1 MTTVAV
7 TGASGF
13 CGSHVA
19 VAAAARGA
27 GVLCVGRR
35 PGPVGRHVPWDA
47 AREVPDL
54 SGADLVVHCAAAVG
68 DPVPGSRAEE
78 TMLSVNVHGTAR
90 LLRAA
95 AGRPVVWVSSASV
108 YAPAAGRSPITEDH
122 PVRGHLNAYGRTK
135 AAGEALALA
144 AGAVVLR
151 PRAVYGAGDPH
162 LVPRLLSRVR
172 HGRIVLPG
180 PSVPLSLTAVENLA
194 DACLL
199 AACWPPGAYNIADPA
214 PYERDEAV
222 RAVLDAHG
230 VRARISHLPLRA
242 AHAAADAARFL
253 ARLRPGAE
261 PSLTRYA
268 VDQLARSVV
277 LDVSGARA
285 RGWTARRTISDYTA
299 ALAHREEPA
308 RPARERGTPAGGG
321 SGPRAVRGPERGRH
335 SPM

>member
-1 MTTVAV
+1 MTTIAV

-19 VAAAARGA
+19 TTAAARGA

-68 DPVPGSRAEE
+68 DPVPGSPAEAA
-78 TMLSVNVHGTAR
+78 MHAVNVGGTAR
-90 LLRAA
+90 LLEAA

-108 YAPAAGRSPITEDH
+108 YAPGPDRSRVTEDH

-151 PRAVYGAGDPH
+151 PRAVYGTGDPH

-172 HGRIVLPG
+172 RGLLALPG
-180 PSVPLSLTAVENLA
+180 PSVRLSLTAVENLT
-194 DACLL
+194 DACL
-199 AACWPPGAYNIADPA
+199 AAAGWPPGAYNIADPV
-214 PYERDEAV
+214 PYDRDEAI
-222 RAVLDAHG
+222 RTVLRAHG
-230 VRARISHLPLRA
+230 VRARIGHIPLPVARTA
-242 AHAAADAARFL
+242 AGAAQTL
-253 ARLRPGAE
+253 ARLRPHAE
-261 PSLTRYA
+261 PPLTRYA
-268 VDQLARSVV
+268 VDQLAHSVV
-277 LDVSGARA
+277 LDVSRAQA
-285 RGWTARRTISDYTA
+285 RGWTPSRTIGDYA
-299 ALAHREEPA
+299 AAAATL
-308 RPARERGTPAGGG
+308 G
-321 SGPRAVRGPERGRH
+321 
-335 SPM
+335 

>member
-1 MTTVAV
+1 MTTIAV

-19 VAAAARGA
+19 ATAAARGA
-27 GVLCVGRR
+27 DVLCVGRR

-68 DPVPGSRAEE
+68 DPLPGSPAEAAMRA
-78 TMLSVNVHGTAR
+78 VNVDGTAR
-90 LLRAA
+90 LLHAA

-108 YAPAAGRSPITEDH
+108 YAPGAGRSLVAEDH

-172 HGRIVLPG
+172 RGLLLLPG
-180 PSVPLSLTAVENLA
+180 PSVRLSLTAVENLA

-199 AACWPPGAYNIADPA
+199 AAGWPPGAYNIADPV
-214 PYERDEAV
+214 PYDRDEAV
-222 RAVLDAHG
+222 RTVLRAHG
-230 VRARISHLPLRA
+230 VRARVGHLPLPVARA
-242 AHAAADAARFL
+242 AAGAAQTL
-253 ARLRPGAE
+253 ARLRPDAE
-261 PSLTRYA
+261 PPLTRYA
-268 VDQLARSVV
+268 VDQLAHSVV
-277 LDVSGARA
+277 LDVSRARA
-285 RGWTARRTISDYTA
+285 RGWAPRRTLGEYA
-299 ALAHREEPA
+299 
-308 RPARERGTPAGGG
+308 PAGFDG
-321 SGPRAVRGPERGRH
+321 
-335 SPM
+335 